1 MSVHR
6 NILGATFHKFMLKN
20 IGGSEKF
27 RDKQTFFYNKLREHH
42 KKTHR
47 GEKKVVVSRFNLVE
61 TVSEIVVYLL
71 MSEPLV

>member
-1 MSVHR
+1 MSAHR

-27 RDKQTFFYNKLREHH
+27 RDKQTFFYNRLREHH

-47 GEKKVVVSRFNLVE
+47 GDKKVLVSRFNLVE
-61 TVSEIVVYLL
+61 SVSGLL
-71 MSEPLV
+71 LVLRFSFV